1 MRAVGTTRF
10 IPGQLAE
17 KMQSLDVFEREC
29 NMGAVSLQ
37 LGAIFQETIGE
48 GARAQSTANA
58 TPVNPNQS
66 QGAPAPQDTVTL
78 TGQVFPGQLTQQNSP
93 QQVPFQGSILFATA
107 AQVQVFAAGNNGNTN
122 TQAPEAPAI
131 AQVQTQTQLQHPA
144 TGALATG
151 NTANTGGAA
160 QGSQQEL
167 QQLDQTLQQLGI
179 DPQSI
184 SLFNRL
190 ALLLYA
196 NDPAALQQFVQQ
208 LQNGSTQ
215 VGEGTGA
222 TPIQTQPQAQNPEPP
237 QNQTADPGQAGSL
250 AQVAN
255 SAPTAAPD
263 QAPATG
269 QAAAPNQNQAQ
280 TAAPSSFFV
289 QFEELQLTFAGN
301 SGQTQPFSYN
311 RAASSN
317 PNQSGFSL
325 NLTA

>member
-1 MRAVGTTRF
+1 V
-10 IPGQLAE
+10 
-17 KMQSLDVFEREC
+17 
-29 NMGAVSLQ
+29 GAVSLQ
-37 LGAIFQETIGE
+37 LGAIFQETIAE
-48 GARAQSTANA
+48 AAGAQTTANA

-107 AQVQVFAAGNNGNTN
+107 ARVQVFAAGNNGNTN

-131 AQVQTQTQLQHPA
+131 AQVQTQTQLQEPA
-144 TGALATG
+144 AAALATG
-151 NTANTGGAA
+151 NTANTGGGAA

-208 LQNGSTQ
+208 LQNGSTE

-222 TPIQTQPQAQNPEPP
+222 TPIQSQTQAQNPNPA

-250 AQVAN
+250 ALAAN

-280 TAAPSSFFV
+280 AAAPSSFFV
-289 QFEELQLTFAGN
+289 QFEELQLTFAAN

-317 PNQSGFSL
+317 PNQSGVSL
-325 NLTA
+325 NVTA